1 MFVIEYAQMGK
12 SPENFGGEI
21 MILADKIIKLRK
33 KMGWSQE
40 ELAEHMGVSRQA
52 VSKWESAQSTP
63 DLERVLQLSAL
74 FGVSTD
80 YLLKDELEVE
90 EFTADFADSETRR
103 ISMEDA
109 NAFMEQRRAA
119 ARRIA
124 LATFLCILSP
134 ITLILLGAS
143 SELPNPWVSETVA
156 GVLGLLALFAFLLC
170 AIPIYIFCG
179 FKNQPFEFL
188 DKKEPFELEY
198 GVRGLVNERKGAFRD
213 TYVRG
218 NIIASCIC
226 IFSPVPLILSGF
238 LENEMLSVLML
249 ALLMLLAG
257 VGVYIFILVGV
268 RWASFQKLLR
278 EGEYTDKA
286 KEKNSLKDAVGTAY
300 WGILTAIYFAWSFI
314 FGAWHISW
322 VVFALGGILVP
333 LVMTLCDRTGKKGNE

>member
-1 MFVIEYAQMGK
+1 MIYSDGRE
-12 SPENFGGEI
+12 PENLGGDI

-40 ELAEHMGVSRQA
+40 ELAERMGVSRQA

-80 YLLKDELEVE
+80 YLLKDEIETE
-90 EFTADFADSETRR
+90 EFTNDEADSPVRR
-103 ISMEDA
+103 ISMEEA
-109 NAFMEQRRAA
+109 NAFMEQRGIA

-124 LATFLCILSP
+124 LATFLCILAP
-134 ITLILLGAS
+134 IALIVLGAA
-143 SELPNPWVSETVA
+143 SELPLPLLSETAA
-156 GVLGLLALFAFLLC
+156 GVIGLGLLFAFLLC

-188 DKKEPFELEY
+188 DRKEPFELEY
-198 GVRGLVNERKGAFRD
+198 GVRGLVNERKKAFRD

-226 IFSPVPLILSGF
+226 IFSPVPLILSSF
-238 LENEMLSVLML
+238 LENEMIYALMV
-249 ALLMLLAG
+249 ALLMLIAG

-278 EGEYTDKA
+278 EGEYTDKE

-322 VVFALGGILVP
+322 VVFALGGVLFP
-333 LVMTLCDRTGKKGNE
+333 LVMMLCDRTGKREEK